1 MAERVLIGNRGGGDY
16 GLYVSQSGIDVTTAT
31 DDELMFNSD
40 AVEGFNVLQT
50 GTVSVGSRSTN
61 AGINE
66 TLSSYVS
73 YNSLGLTY
81 APLIT
86 VGGRYGG
93 ALFGLEAD
101 TVTSGEGVEEPVR
114 VTFFNI
120 ITRWVENDFAN
131 RRFRVGHRNYVTN
144 ANFGGDV
151 IGGSASASIPYY
163 IYAIGDVTGNASG
176 VYYTSGP

>member
-1 MAERVLIGNRGGGDY
+1 MAERVLIGKRGTSDY
-16 GLYVSQSGIDVTTAT
+16 GLYVSQAGINVTTAT
-31 DDELMFNSD
+31 DAQLMFNSD

-50 GTVSVGSRSTN
+50 GTVSVGARGTS

-66 TLSSYVS
+66 TLSGWVS

-101 TVTSGEGVEEPVR
+101 TFTSGEGIEEPIR

-120 ITRWVENDFAN
+120 ITRWVENDFTN
-131 RRFRVGHRNYVTN
+131 RRFRIGHRNYVIN

-151 IGGSASASIPYY
+151 VGGSASASIPYY

-176 VYYTSGP
+176 IYYTSGP